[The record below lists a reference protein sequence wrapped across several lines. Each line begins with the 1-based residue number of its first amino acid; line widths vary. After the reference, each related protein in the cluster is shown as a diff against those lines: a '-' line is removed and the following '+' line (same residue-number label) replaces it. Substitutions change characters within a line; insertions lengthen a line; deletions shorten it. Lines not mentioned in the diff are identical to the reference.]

1 VTPLIFLAGML
12 VIFWVLI
19 VQPQRRRRQQQAQLL
34 ATLTPGVEVITTGG
48 VYGSVREVADGHV
61 MLEIAP
67 NTNVRVAKSAVAA
80 RLEPDREATE
90 PPETPLP

>member
-1 VTPLIFLAGML
+1 MTPLIFLAGML

-19 VQPQRRRRQQQAQLL
+19 VQPQRRRRQHQARLL
-34 ATLTPGVEVITTGG
+34 ANLAPGDEVLTTGG
-48 VYGSVREVADGHV
+48 VYGSVREVGDGHV

-67 NTNVRVAKSAVAA
+67 NTSVRVAKSAVAA

>member
-19 VQPQRRRRQQQAQLL
+19 VQPQRRRRQHQARLL
-34 ATLTPGVEVITTGG
+34 ANLAPGDEVLTTGG
-48 VYGSVREVADGHV
+48 VYGSVREVGDGHV

-67 NTNVRVAKSAVAA
+67 NTSVRVAKSAVAA

-90 PPETPLP
+90 PPETSLP